1 MADWLRL
8 LFLAAIWGGSFLFMQ
23 IAAPVLGS
31 GWLVFGRVGI
41 GALFLWAVVRYLHK
55 EVKLRL
61 HWKHFAMMA
70 FFNSAL
76 PFFLYAEATLSLN
89 TSQLSVL
96 NATAP
101 AWAYLIG
108 VVIQTEK
115 VNLFKML
122 GLVIG
127 FLGVF
132 LILDKG
138 NFDFDIDYRGA
149 VMALMATFCYG
160 VATNYAK
167 SMKQIDPYAN
177 AFGSMV
183 FSSLMILPT
192 LPFFPVKADPTWAV
206 VGSMLALGILCS
218 GVAYMLYFRVVNT
231 MGATSALTVSY
242 LIPMFGTLW
251 GILILGETLTPHGI
265 LGAVVV
271 LLGTAIVTRKGA
283 KSANA
288 A

>member
-8 LFLAAIWGGSFLFMQ
+8 IFLAAIWGGSFLFMQ

-41 GALFLWAVVRYLHK
+41 GALFLYAVVRYLNK
-55 EVKLRL
+55 EVGLRL
-61 HWKHFAMMA
+61 HWKHYAMMA

-108 VVIQTEK
+108 VIIKNEAFNVTKI
-115 VNLFKML
+115 L
-122 GLVIG
+122 GLLIG
-127 FLGVF
+127 FAGVF
-132 LILDKG
+132 IILDKG

-149 VMALMATFCYG
+149 AMALMATFCYG

-183 FSSLMILPT
+183 FSSLMILPA
-192 LPFFPVKADPTWAV
+192 LPFFPIKAELTLPV
-206 VGSMLALGILCS
+206 LVSMLALGILCS

-251 GILILGETLTPHGI
+251 GILILDEAVTSNGI

-271 LLGTAIVTRKGA
+271 LVGTYIVTRTASKTT
-283 KSANA
+283 
-288 A
+288 

>member
-1 MADWLRL
+1 
-8 LFLAAIWGGSFLFMQ
+8 MQ
-23 IAAPVLGS
+23 VAAPVLGS

-41 GALFLWAVVRYLHK
+41 GALFLWMVVRYLQT
-55 EVKLRL
+55 EVGLRL
-61 HWKHFAMMA
+61 HWKHYALMA

-76 PFFLYAEATLSLN
+76 PFFLYAQATLSLN

-108 VVIQTEK
+108 VVIKTEK
-115 VNLFKML
+115 ISLIKML

-149 VMALMATFCYG
+149 AMALMATFCYG

-167 SMKQIDPYAN
+167 NMKQLDPYAN

-183 FSSLMILPT
+183 FSSMMILPV

-206 VGSMLALGILCS
+206 VGSLLALGILCS
-218 GVAYMLYFRVVNT
+218 GLAYMLYFRVVNT
-231 MGATSALTVSY
+231 MGATSALTVSF

-251 GILILGETLTPHGI
+251 GILILDDAITPNGV

-271 LLGTAIVTRKGA
+271 LVGTAIVTRTGS
-283 KSANA
+283 KST
-288 A
+288 